1 MRRLTSRSR
10 VLATGESGPGI
21 ARASFDPRAL
31 IAWSTRWASA
41 NVATTVTIAV
51 MAPLCSAQNEAAMG
65 RSTTVM
71 GATQAISRRRV
82 PDALRSAGVAVVLSR
97 VVLLGAALVAVAVFG
112 VDARNEQLFDS
123 PALTHPFLDSFL

>member
-82 PDALRSAGVAVVLSR
+82 PAALCSAGLTFVGTRVHVL
-97 VVLLGAALVAVAVFG
+97 AVALLAVAAFG
-112 VDARNEQLFDS
+112 VDARNEGLFD
-123 PALTHPFLDSFL
+123 